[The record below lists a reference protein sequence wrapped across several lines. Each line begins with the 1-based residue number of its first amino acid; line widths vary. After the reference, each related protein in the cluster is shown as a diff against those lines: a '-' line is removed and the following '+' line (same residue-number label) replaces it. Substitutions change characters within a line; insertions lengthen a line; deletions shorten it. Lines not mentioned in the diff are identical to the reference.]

1 VAANVFSLTPPNV
14 SKLKAFKAPFKFIR
28 VPARPFKRQDKN
40 PLKVNSNNNNN
51 GEIDFTNN
59 NKRYTFR
66 NKNIYLNIIYTK

>member
-1 VAANVFSLTPPNV
+1 MSVNRRLLKHRSN
-14 SKLKAFKAPFKFIR
+14 SKG